1 MYYLLDYENTGA
13 LGLKGIDKLT
23 KEDTVC
29 LFYSEKAHT
38 IDLDA
43 IGLFQ
48 NTEATIKYIK
58 AHKTISNYLDFQI
71 VTLTGLLL
79 GKDAEEKI
87 AIISNDKGYVAVI
100 DYLKTDCVTNTN
112 RIIELAGT
120 IEDVKQSNRKIDNS
134 GLKENINIYITA
146 NKNIKNI
153 IKKSTSKGALKMNLI
168 AEFGRIDG
176 LEIYTKLEK
185 DFRPKRKRY

>member
-1 MYYLLDYENTGA
+1 MS
-13 LGLKGIDKLT
+13 I
-23 KEDTVC
+23 
-29 LFYSEKAHT
+29 LFRKAHT

-43 IGLFQ
+43 IELFQ

-79 GKDAEEKI
+79 GKNSEEKI
-87 AIISNDKGYVAVI
+87 AIISNDKGYIAVI

-134 GLKENINIYITA
+134 GLKENINVYITG

-185 DFRPKRKRY
+185 DFRPKRKKY